1 MDGARPVKIENPRSL
16 VITLTIACTAA
27 AYAYF
32 VFLPSQ
38 KDLARL
44 RQQLRDKQQQILDSE
59 RLTSAIFHAERELAI
74 ANDFTTHWKESAPSE
89 GQLSEVY
96 RQFATFADESRVQL
110 NGIRPQSSER
120 LKEVSVFRVAL
131 DCSGSY
137 PNLFEFIHDVEECV
151 PALWIQ
157 QLELQ
162 RIETHKD
169 RLQCKLTI
177 SIFVENPT
185 AVTDIRGTSG

>member
-1 MDGARPVKIENPRSL
+1 MKIENPRSL
-16 VITLTIACTAA
+16 AITLTIGCTAV

-38 KDLARL
+38 RVMARL
-44 RQQLRDKQQQILDSE
+44 RQQIRDKQQQIFDSE
-59 RLTSAIFHAERELAI
+59 RLASAISHTEHELAI
-74 ANDFTTHWKESAPSE
+74 ANNFTTQWKESAPSE

-96 RQFATFADESRVQL
+96 RQFATFADQAQVQL

-131 DCSGSY
+131 DCTGTY
-137 PNLFEFIHDVEECV
+137 PSLFEFIHCVEECV

-157 QLELQ
+157 QLEVQ
-162 RIETHKD
+162 RIEPLKD
-169 RLQCKLTI
+169 RLQCKLMI
-177 SIFVENPT
+177 SIFVENP
-185 AVTDIRGTSG
+185 AGLTDIRGNSG